1 MNEKYLMQHVSYH
14 LHTIV
19 KSFSNTF
26 ELINHFC
33 ARVGFDDCETGTF
46 VMDAY
51 ASMENEDALPLILSV
66 NEHLIYGIVPCPDIL
81 FLVGPVQ
88 FTDQRVFLHQTTE
101 LPSKLPNAKNVAY
114 CPFDDFVSDLLL
126 IYNLHRNTVLDQ
138 DSLLKFNCIPKG
150 TQDAVKKHYSNL
162 VFENEEYQKAH
173 NPYDQE
179 IREQSSIEN
188 GDTEALKKSWAEDYA
203 GELGTLSHDS
213 LRQYK
218 NLGIVLVTLGSRS
231 AIRGGLIPEEAF
243 SLSDSYI
250 QKIEDSRDIST
261 ALHIARSAEMHYTE
275 LVKSIREKNSKITK
289 EKNPH
294 INKCKDYIFRHLH
307 DKISVQDIA
316 DTLCINANYLSELF
330 HSCEGITISR
340 YILKEKI
347 KLVKNLLT
355 YSRYSYIEI
364 ANYLGFT
371 SQSYL
376 GQQFRKETGYTLK
389 GYRDKYGVKEFQ

>member
-26 ELINHFC
+26 DFIDRFC
-33 ARVGFDDCETGTF
+33 ARVDFDDYETGAF
-46 VMDAY
+46 VVDYY
-51 ASMENEDALPLILSV
+51 ASMEHEDTLPLIFSV
-66 NEHLIYGIVPCPDIL
+66 NEHLIYGIVPCPENI

-88 FTDQRVFLHQTTE
+88 FTDRIYFLHQAPD
-101 LPSKLPNAKNVAY
+101 LPLNAFDTKEVPY
-114 CPFDDFVSDLLL
+114 CSFDDFITDLLL
-126 IYNLHRNTVLDQ
+126 IFNLHQDSVLDR
-138 DSLLKFNCIPKG
+138 DSILKFNCIPKG
-150 TQDAVKKHYSNL
+150 TQDAVKKHFSNL
-162 VFENEEYQKAH
+162 LFENEEYQKAH

-218 NLGIVLVTLGSRS
+218 NLGIVLVTLASRS
-231 AIRGGLIPEEAF
+231 AIHGGLIPEEAF

-250 QKIEDSRDIST
+250 QKIEDCRDIST
-261 ALHIARSAEMHYTE
+261 SLHIARSAEMHYTE
-275 LVKSIREKNSKITK
+275 LVKSIREKNFKITK

-294 INKCKDYIFRHLH
+294 INKCKDYIFKHLH

-330 HSCEGITISR
+330 HSCEGITVSQ

-355 YSRYSYIEI
+355 YSQYSYIEI

-376 GQQFRKETGYTLK
+376 GQQFKKETGYTLK
-389 GYRDKYGVKEFQ
+389 GYRDKYGAI